1 MCQLQMY
8 YLITNFHSLTS
19 QNIGEKLQNMLCI
32 LIRLD
37 RETANSGC
45 IIIFQC
51 YIGYKTEDRR
61 HNINYNC
68 IEEGEVD
75 GTIAAQRTTKIEG
88 LHFGQYLLN
97 PWLHWTGATEV
108 SRVGSLCASQS
119 RPFESGPSFTVS
131 RMVLAYRSVDRKK
144 GIAVPKSPRTSAFIT
159 RLTLLRRID
168 PEHIALQTLTRST
181 QRPRTKCNRNDRVLR
196 IVLVGDLN
204 VIWDSAAKGADSAEE
219 VHLLGMR
226 RPDVIVEEGRRG
238 CCRFS
243 VHRFCYI
250 SNV

>member
-1 MCQLQMY
+1 MYYCRLDYKQKTVNKSLGPVPPAGPLLQRGCMCQLQMY

-19 QNIGEKLQNMLCI
+19 QNIGEKLQNMLCML

-88 LHFGQYLLN
+88 LHFGQYLPLR
-97 PWLHWTGATEV
+97 WTETTV
-108 SRVGSLCASQS
+108 RRVGSPCTSQS
-119 RPFESGPSFTVS
+119 RHS
-131 RMVLAYRSVDRKK
+131 
-144 GIAVPKSPRTSAFIT
+144 IC
-159 RLTLLRRID
+159 
-168 PEHIALQTLTRST
+168 ST
-181 QRPRTKCNRNDRVLR
+181 GNK
-196 IVLVGDLN
+196 
-204 VIWDSAAKGADSAEE
+204 
-219 VHLLGMR
+219 
-226 RPDVIVEEGRRG
+226 
-238 CCRFS
+238 
-243 VHRFCYI
+243 
-250 SNV
+250 